1 MNPVAA
7 AFAVA
12 GLATVAGAGVVA
24 GFLRETSVPVE
35 PLADPLDDRRAALLR
50 SLADL
55 EEARSTGALEE
66 PAYERLRAETERRV
80 ARVVRAIDR
89 RADPGAAEEL
99 ERPSRATAA
108 AVAEPRRVPAW
119 AVGVLIAGTVLAVI
133 VVSLLRTSEPQSQAA
148 SSPQTSDD
156 PLAFFEQ
163 RVEDHPDDLAARLDL
178 AHRYLDAGMLEESL
192 AEYAVALRLDPD
204 DAEAH
209 AHVGMILYVSGRPQ
223 EALDAVDR
231 ALSTDPSYP
240 EALFFRG
247 VILLRGLDRP
257 GEAIDAFERYLE
269 ASPFGIE
276 RAKARD
282 LIAEAEEALAGP

>member
-12 GLATVAGAGVVA
+12 GVATVAGAGVVA

-35 PLADPLDDRRAALLR
+35 PLADPLDDRRASLLR

-55 EEARSTGALEE
+55 EEARSAGALED
-66 PAYERLRAETERRV
+66 PAYERLRAETERRI

-89 RADPGAAEEL
+89 RADPGPAEVL
-99 ERPSRATAA
+99 ERPSRATTGV
-108 AVAEPRRVPAW
+108 VAEPRRVPAW
-119 AVGVLIAGTVLAVI
+119 AVGVLIAGTVLAMV
-133 VVSLLRTSEPQSQAA
+133 VVSLLRTSEPQTQAA
-148 SSPQTSDD
+148 SAPQASDD
-156 PLAFFEQ
+156 PLAFFQQ
-163 RVEDHPDDLAARLDL
+163 RVEDHPGDLAARLDL

-257 GEAIDAFERYLE
+257 GQAIDAFERYLA

-282 LIAEAEEALAGP
+282 LITEAEEALTGP